1 MNRSPV
7 RVTLALGSG
16 SAWGYA
22 HIGVLQSLE
31 ELGITPV
38 AVAGTSMGS
47 LIGGLFAAG
56 ISAERMAN
64 IAKTVDLKTVAKI
77 FAPSLHLSG
86 LISGRGVYRY
96 LRDLIGEPCIE
107 KLDKPFCAV
116 AMDLVSGEEIV
127 FTQGS
132 LLGAIRASI
141 SIPVV
146 FSPVVADNRVLVDG
160 GLVDPVPVD
169 MARKLA
175 PDCPVVA
182 VNVLQSVPR
191 LNRVRSV
198 EAPVKNEMEV
208 PGIGDLLRARLE
220 GNRKHIPSLAEVTL
234 RTLGAG
240 QSEIAVLR
248 LKTDRPDAIIEPN
261 LRTMRMSDFHRA
273 SSAIKAGRDAT
284 VRSINPSVV
293 ERLRRFPDE

>member
-7 RVTLALGSG
+7 HVSLALGSG
-16 SAWGYA
+16 AAWGYA

-38 AVAGTSMGS
+38 AVAGSSMGS
-47 LIGGLFAAG
+47 LIGGLLAAG
-56 ISAERMAN
+56 LSPAHMAN
-64 IAKTVDLKTVAKI
+64 IASSVDLKTVAKI

-107 KLDKPFCAV
+107 ELHLPFCAV
-116 AMDLVSGEEIV
+116 AMDLVSGEEVV
-127 FTQGS
+127 FTNGS
-132 LLGAIRASI
+132 LLGSIRASI
-141 SIPVV
+141 SVPVI
-146 FSPVVADNRVLVDG
+146 FSPVIADNRVLVDG

-169 MARKLA
+169 IARKLA
-175 PDCPVVA
+175 PDCPVIA

-198 EAPVKNEMEV
+198 EAPTRNEMEI
-208 PGIGDLLRARLE
+208 PGIADLVKARLE
-220 GNRKHIPSLAEVTL
+220 GSRKHIPSIVEVTL
-234 RTLGAG
+234 RSLGAG

-248 LKTDRPDAIIEPN
+248 LRADCPDALIEPN

-273 SSAIKAGRDAT
+273 ASAIKAGRDAT
-284 VRSINPSVV
+284 IRSINPSVM
-293 ERLRRFPDE
+293 EKLRRFSAV

>member
-1 MNRSPV
+1 MNRSAL
-7 RVTLALGSG
+7 RVSLALGSG
-16 SAWGYA
+16 AAWGYA
-22 HIGVLQSLE
+22 HIGVLLALN

-56 ISAERMAN
+56 LTPERMAN
-64 IAKTVDLKTVAKI
+64 IAGSVDMKTVARI

-107 KLDKPFCAV
+107 ELRMPFCAV
-116 AMDLVSGEEIV
+116 AMDLTSGEEVV
-127 FTQGS
+127 FNTGS
-132 LLGAIRASI
+132 LLGSIRASI
-141 SIPVV
+141 SVPII
-146 FSPVVADNRVLVDG
+146 FSPVVADNRILIDG

-175 PDCPVVA
+175 PEHPVIA
-182 VNVLQSVPR
+182 VNVLRSIPR

-198 EAPVKNEMEV
+198 QAPSRHETEI
-208 PGIGDLLRARLE
+208 PGITDLLRARLE
-220 GNRKHIPSLAEVTL
+220 GNRKHIPSLAEITL

-248 LKTDRPDAIIEPN
+248 LETNHPDALIEPN
-261 LRTMRMSDFHRA
+261 LKTVRMSDFHRA
-273 SSAIKAGRDAT
+273 SVAIKAGRDAAI
-284 VRSINPSVV
+284 RSINPSVIDQ
-293 ERLRRFPDE
+293 LRNFS